1 MTAIPLARQIVLDLP
16 ASPPRLTR
24 EAFLISASNEAA
36 LATLEGWKK
45 SSEPLLVIC
54 GPAGA
59 GKTHLAGI
67 LACEMR
73 DAATPVSIID
83 DADRLLPAG
92 DILAAVESA
101 RAGGARLVL
110 AGRDDPRDWAGG
122 LKDLETRLGA
132 APRITLLEPDEA
144 LLRAVILKLFRD
156 RQLKANEAIAD
167 YAVQRLPKTFA
178 AAQRFVGALDAAS
191 IEKGKPVGVKLAR
204 EIVANLSEEP
214 PGA

>member
-1 MTAIPLARQIVLDLP
+1 MTAIPIARQTVLDLP

-24 EAFLISASNEAA
+24 EAFLVSAANDAA

-45 SSEPLLVIC
+45 SAEPLLILC

-67 LACEMR
+67 LAYETR
-73 DAATPVSIID
+73 DAAAPVSIAD
-83 DADRLLPAG
+83 DADRRFSAG
-92 DILAAVESA
+92 DLLAAIEDA
-101 RAGGARLVL
+101 RARGERLVL

-122 LKDLETRLGA
+122 LKDLETRLAG
-132 APRITLLEPDEA
+132 APRITLVEPDEA

-156 RQLKANEAIAD
+156 RQLRASDAIAD
-167 YAVQRLPKTFA
+167 YAVQHLPKTFA
-178 AAQRFVGALDAAS
+178 AAQCFVGALDAAS
-191 IEKGKPVGVKLAR
+191 IEKGKPISVKLAR